1 MKKTI
6 ITLLALAG
14 VASANYSGTFAWEA
28 NTTPEFTF
36 SNAPGITL
44 TVTGMKIGAPPAG
57 DNPVVVNTVD
67 FDTASPKANNL
78 VSKALTPATNVGN
91 GGTWSIDFTI
101 SNASAQALTMKAITF
116 DAFAYNNDGNAQA
129 ADFLTREITF
139 ALTGAV
145 DASVVHS
152 FTNVDTDGN
161 GVVEASKDDL
171 NWDNNPTITFS
182 APLEIAAG
190 KAADFTLTVSKSDSV
205 GCFIGLAGATLVPEP
220 TTATLSLLALAGLAA
235 RRRRK

>member
-36 SNAPGITL
+36 INAPGITL
-44 TVTGMKIGAPPAG
+44 TVTGMKI
-57 DNPVVVNTVD
+57 DDTSVD

-78 VSKALTPATNVGN
+78 VSKALTPNTNVGN

-116 DAFAYNNDGNAQA
+116 DAFAYNNGGDAQNA
-129 ADFLTREITF
+129 DTYTRAISF

-152 FTNVDTDGN
+152 FTNVDTDGDGYAN
-161 GVVEASKDDL
+161 DYYWNS
-171 NWDNNPTITFS
+171 NPTITFS

-190 KAADFTLTVSKSDSV
+190 DAADFTLTVSKSDSK